1 MLPKYISKKNAE
13 FLTKLYFIYGDPK
26 IGKSTLVAH
35 LGNSKDEKVLFICTE
50 AGHSFLEIY
59 KYKVLDSNGK
69 EVEPTTWPH
78 FLECCRELVTSEHD
92 FKMLAIDTIDNLW
105 DWCSDYVLN
114 QHRVEHPSDLP
125 FGKGYALIRDEF
137 LKPIKYLSQIGMGMA
152 FLSHAKTV
160 EKELGPRKITYTTST
175 LPNTAAKTIHGI
187 SDYIFYLHSD
197 LEGNRLIQTKGT
209 ELINAGDRSGNL
221 PEVMPLSSEL
231 LISELTK

>member
-1 MLPKYISKKNAE
+1 MLPKTRTQKEKNY
-13 FLTKLYFIYGDPK
+13 LKKLYFIFGDPK

-35 LGNSKDEKVLFICTE
+35 LGDDNDNKILFFCTE
-50 AGHSFLEIY
+50 SGHSFLEIY
-59 KYKVLDSNGK
+59 KYKMLNDK
-69 EVEPTTWPH
+69 KEEVEPLCWEH
-78 FLECCRELVTSEHD
+78 FLDCCREMVTQEHD
-92 FKMLAIDTIDNLW
+92 FKMIAIDTIDNLW
-105 DWCSDYVLN
+105 DWCSAYVLN
-114 QHRVEHPSDLP
+114 KHCVEHPSDLP
-125 FGKGYALIRDEF
+125 FGKGYSLIREEF

-209 ELINAGDRSGNL
+209 ELVNAGDRSGNL
-221 PEVMPLSSEL
+221 PEIMPLSSEM
-231 LISELTK
+231 LISELSK